1 MKFVGNFV
9 QDERGLRVGFI
20 HHMPFD
26 PKDGMGKTQDELE
39 QIGALVEDIPE
50 PEKIEGK
57 MPILYYN
64 PQSSSVYYEYVERP
78 LAKEEGI
85 AQLEQ
90 AILELT
96 MLLGGAN

>member
-9 QDERGLRVGFI
+9 QDEKGLRVGFI

-26 PKDGMGKTQDELE
+26 LRNGMGKSEQELL
-39 QIGALVEDIPE
+39 QIGALVDDIPE
-50 PEKIEGK
+50 PEQIEGK
-57 MPILYYN
+57 VPVLYYN
-64 PQSSSVYYEYVERP
+64 PQSNSVYYEYVERP
-78 LAKEEGI
+78 LTEEERL

-96 MLLGGAN
+96 MFLGGAN